1 MSILGGLGQAVGLG
15 GAIGNIQNINP
26 TQLQQIAAQQNAYNQ
41 MMNNQIAMAQ
51 QGLQQGPMHSPRV
64 FDPNKEEAYIIP
76 LSQLITLW
84 QAKYNDQWVNENE
97 FLFGDCDKFFGPA
110 YERLK
115 ANMKFERMAGWVRL
129 KEDA

>member
-1 MSILGGLGQAVGLG
+1 MSLFEGLGNAIGLG
-15 GAIGNIQNINP
+15 TQGASNNMYGTAQNM
-26 TQLQQIAAQQNAYNQ
+26 TASQYNQ
-41 MMNNQIAMAQ
+41 MMQQQQMAMAQ
-51 QGLQQGPMHSPRV
+51 QGAYNQAAVQSYRV

-76 LSQLITLW
+76 LSQLVTLW
-84 QAKYNDQWVNENE
+84 QAKYGDTWANENE

-129 KEDA
+129 REDA

>member
-1 MSILGGLGQAVGLG
+1 MSLLEGLGQAVGLG

-41 MMNNQIAMAQ
+41 AAVQRAH
-51 QGLQQGPMHSPRV
+51 L

-76 LSQLITLW
+76 LSQLVTLW

-97 FLFGDCDKFFGPA
+97 FLFGNCDKFFGPA

-115 ANMKFERMAGWVRL
+115 ASMKFERMAGWVRL

>member
-15 GAIGNIQNINP
+15 GAIGNAQNMS
-26 TQLQQIAAQQNAYNQ
+26 AAQYNQ

-51 QGLQQGPMHSPRV
+51 QNTHNQAGLQRDRL

-76 LSQLITLW
+76 LSQLVTLW

-97 FLFGDCDKFFGPA
+97 FLFGNCDKFFGPA

>member
-15 GAIGNIQNINP
+15 GAIGNAQNM
-26 TQLQQIAAQQNAYNQ
+26 TTAQYNQ

-51 QGLQQGPMHSPRV
+51 QNTYNQAGLQRDRL

-76 LSQLITLW
+76 LSQLVTLW
-84 QAKYNDQWVNENE
+84 QAKYNDQWVNENV
-97 FLFGDCDKFFGPA
+97 FMFGNCDKFFGPA

>member
-26 TQLQQIAAQQNAYNQ
+26 TQLQQIAAQQNTYNQ
-41 MMNNQIAMAQ
+41 A
-51 QGLQQGPMHSPRV
+51 GVQQGPMHSPRV

-76 LSQLITLW
+76 LSQLVTLW

-97 FLFGDCDKFFGPA
+97 FMFGDCDKFFGPA

>member
-15 GAIGNIQNINP
+15 GAIGNVQNMSASQYN
-26 TQLQQIAAQQNAYNQ
+26 QMLMKQQIAAQQNTYNQ
-41 MMNNQIAMAQ
+41 A
-51 QGLQQGPMHSPRV
+51 GLQRDRL

-76 LSQLITLW
+76 LSQLVTLW

-97 FLFGDCDKFFGPA
+97 FLFGDCDKFYGPA

-129 KEDA
+129 REDA

>member
-1 MSILGGLGQAVGLG
+1 MSLLGGLGQAVGLG
-15 GAIGNIQNINP
+15 GAIGGAQNMSAS
-26 TQLQQIAAQQNAYNQ
+26 QYNQ
-41 MMNNQIAMAQ
+41 MMQQQQMAMAQ
-51 QGLQQGPMHSPRV
+51 QSAYNQPAMRNPRV

-76 LSQLITLW
+76 LSQLVTLW

-97 FLFGDCDKFFGPA
+97 FMFGDCDRFFGAA

-115 ANMKFERMAGWVRL
+115 ANKKFERMSGWVRL

>member
-1 MSILGGLGQAVGLG
+1 MSLLGGLGQAVGLG
-15 GAIGNIQNINP
+15 GAIGNAQNMSAS
-26 TQLQQIAAQQNAYNQ
+26 QYNQ

-51 QGLQQGPMHSPRV
+51 QGMQQAAMHTPRV

-76 LSQLITLW
+76 LSQLVTLW
-84 QAKYNDQWVNENE
+84 QAKYGDTWANENE

-129 KEDA
+129 REDA

>member
-15 GAIGNIQNINP
+15 GALGNAQNMSAS
-26 TQLQQIAAQQNAYNQ
+26 QYNQ
-41 MMNNQIAMAQ
+41 MMQQQQMAMAQ

-76 LSQLITLW
+76 LSQLVTLW
-84 QAKYNDQWVNENE
+84 QAKYGDTWANENE
-97 FLFGDCDKFFGPA
+97 FMFGDCDKFFGPA

>member
-15 GAIGNIQNINP
+15 GAIGNAQNMSAS
-26 TQLQQIAAQQNAYNQ
+26 QYNQ
-41 MMNNQIAMAQ
+41 LMNNQIAMAQ
-51 QGLQQGPMHSPRV
+51 QNTHNRAGLQRDRL

-76 LSQLITLW
+76 LSQLVTLW